1 MEKNKME
8 KKEFKRDNIG
18 QEYKWNLSDIYENYS
33 AWEKDFEKVGELKGE
48 LAKFKEQFGNEGKLL
63 EFFQKQEEMDKISYK
78 LYRYPQLARDLN
90 SSDKEAVEHLQKV
103 QFLFA
108 EISTELSWVNS
119 ELVDNRENIEKWIE
133 KKEFDDYRFGLK
145 NLFRLQKHILEEKE
159 SKLLS
164 YYSSFFSAPRS
175 IYSEVTVTDVEWPQ
189 VTPSSGEKVD
199 VTPANYSK
207 ILSTNRNQE
216 DRKTMFQTFYT
227 IYEKK
232 KNTIAAIYNSI
243 LQKGI
248 ASKKAYN
255 YDSFLLSHLESYNI
269 PEEIYLNLVNTAKN
283 NTKPLQRYLKL
294 RKKILGLEKYYN
306 FDGSI
311 NLIEFDKEYEY
322 DDAKEIVLNSVAPL
336 GKDYVEKMKKA
347 ISEGWLDVFEAKGK
361 RTGAY
366 SAGVY
371 GVHPYMLLNYNKTL
385 DSVFTLAHE
394 LGHTLHTL
402 YSDENQP
409 FSMADYTIFV
419 AEVASTFNERLLLDY
434 MLENT
439 NDPKERIALLE
450 QEIGNIVGTFYFQ
463 ALLADYEYQA
473 HKLAEAGEPITAEV
487 LSKIMEDLFDK
498 YYGDIIEKDDLI
510 YIFWARV
517 PHFFNSPFYVYQYAT
532 CFASSAIL
540 YEKMI
545 NSSDESKRKETLDK
559 YIQLLSSGGN
569 DFPMEQLKKAG
580 VDLSKI
586 ETIEAV
592 AKQFDL
598 LLDKLEVEIG
608 KL

>member
-8 KKEFKRDNIG
+8 KEELKRDNIG

-33 AWEKDFEKVGELKGE
+33 IWEKDFEKVGELKRE
-48 LAKFKEQFGNEGKLL
+48 LAKFKGQFGNEGKLL

-133 KKEFDDYRFGLK
+133 KKEFDDYKFGLK

-189 VTPSSGEKVD
+189 VTLSSGEKVD

-487 LSKIMEDLFDK
+487 LSKIMEDLFNK

-540 YEKMI
+540 YEKII

-592 AKQFDL
+592 ARQFDL
-598 LLDKLEVEIG
+598 LLDKLEAEIG

>member
-1 MEKNKME
+1 MERSEIK
-8 KKEFKRDNIG
+8 

-33 AWEKDFEKVGELKGE
+33 AWEKDFEKVSELKKE
-48 LAKFKEQFGNEGKLL
+48 LAGFKGKFGNEGKLL

-189 VTPSSGEKVD
+189 VTLSSGEKVD

-216 DRKTMFQTFYT
+216 DRKLMFQTFYT

-255 YDSFLLSHLESYNI
+255 YDSFLLSHLESDNI

-540 YEKMI
+540 YEKII
-545 NSSDESKRKETLDK
+545 NSSDESEKKQALDK

>member
-48 LAKFKEQFGNEGKLL
+48 LAKFKGQFGNEGKLL

-189 VTPSSGEKVD
+189 VTLSSGEKVD

-255 YDSFLLSHLESYNI
+255 YGSFLLSHLESDNI

-473 HKLAEAGEPITAEV
+473 HKLAEAGESITAEV

-545 NSSDESKRKETLDK
+545 NSSDESERKETLDK

>member
-8 KKEFKRDNIG
+8 KEELKRDNIG

-48 LAKFKEQFGNEGKLL
+48 LAKFKGQFGNEGKLL

-189 VTPSSGEKVD
+189 VTLSSGEKVD

-255 YDSFLLSHLESYNI
+255 YDSFLLSHLESDNI

-540 YEKMI
+540 YEKII

-569 DFPMEQLKKAG
+569 DFPMEQLEKAG

>member
-48 LAKFKEQFGNEGKLL
+48 LAKFKGQFENEGKLL

-189 VTPSSGEKVD
+189 VTLSSGEKVD

-255 YDSFLLSHLESYNI
+255 YDSFLLSHLESDNI